1 VENGEP
7 GLKIIR
13 KIKKQHRKEG
23 KMNFLL
29 SGFLY
34 KKENWLRSSP
44 NQIKTEEKE
53 RRGDNEER

>member
-7 GLKIIR
+7 GLKIIK
-13 KIKKQHRKEG
+13 KIKNQHRKEG

-34 KKENWLRSSP
+34 KKKTGSAHRR